1 MSADSMRV
9 RRSFSR
15 VWPVALLAGPGLA
28 WAQVSPPAGEAAA
41 PAAESPASAVSAD
54 EPAASPPPAP
64 YLRTQIGMALET
76 RPTYLGSPNRETK
89 LRPVLG
95 LQYGRFRL
103 SSSRASLVESSGGGG
118 QLSGASVDLSPR
130 GPWSLNAALRIDH
143 GRGAGD
149 DPLLAGLPEVRQ
161 TVRGRVSARY
171 TITPSW
177 SAGASVSTDLLGRK
191 GGTLGALDVGW
202 STMLTPA
209 WRWTLGGGLGLADAT
224 YMRSYHG
231 ISPEVAAAT
240 SRTAYVPGAGMHG
253 VGVSTGLTWNVSPA
267 WRLGATGAFGRLTGP
282 AVDSPLTQARNN
294 WSVSVGAVWV
304 KDWRD

>member
-1 MSADSMRV
+1 MWSASRRV
-9 RRSFSR
+9 RRGFSQ
-15 VWPVALLAGPGLA
+15 VWPVALMVGPGLVL
-28 WAQVSPPAGEAAA
+28 AQVSPPAGEANTAVAA
-41 PAAESPASAVSAD
+41 VPAATVSAD

-76 RPTYLGSPNRETK
+76 RPTYLGSPHRESK
-89 LRPVLG
+89 LQPVLG

-118 QLSGASVDLSPR
+118 QLSGASVELSPR

-149 DPLLAGLPEVRQ
+149 DPLLDGLPEVRQ

-171 TITPSW
+171 AITPSW
-177 SAGASVSTDLLGRK
+177 SAGASVSTDLLNRK

-253 VGVSTGLTWNVSPA
+253 VGVLTGLTWNVSPA